1 MLSSIGAAASAFRPE
16 SLAVAGIVPAPPASL
31 DGRVPS
37 AHPIAVACAVLENS
51 SGLVL
56 VAQRPAHKHLGL
68 KWEFPGGKVD
78 AGETPSAA
86 LLRELREEL
95 ACDAVITRA
104 LPVFTHDYGDVRIE
118 MFPFVCRLAPASP
131 APHPHEHVAL
141 RWVPSA
147 DLLSLDLAAADL
159 PVVASYR
166 S

>member
-1 MLSSIGAAASAFRPE
+1 LLSSIGAAASAFRPE
-16 SLAVAGIVPAPPASL
+16 SLAVAGIVPVPPASFHAP
-31 DGRVPS
+31 VPS
-37 AHPIAVACAVLENS
+37 APPIAVACAVLEDS

-95 ACDAVITRA
+95 GCEAVITRA

-118 MFPFVCRLAPASP
+118 MFSFVCHLAPNSP
-131 APHPHEHVAL
+131 APHPHEHIAL
-141 RWVPSA
+141 RWVPPA
-147 DLLSLDLAAADL
+147 ELLSLDLAAADL